1 MNSVHKLSK
10 CLQLIFDPTAMT
22 PFRTECV
29 VMQDYIYIYFLYFL
43 TRGSLLEPTTR
54 ADDGETQHERS
65 D

>member
-29 VMQDYIYIYFLYFL
+29 VMQDYIYIYISYIF
-43 TRGSLLEPTTR
+43 
-54 ADDGETQHERS
+54 
-65 D
+65 